1 MTNPSA
7 HYRGVITEGF
17 TSQVADS
24 SGRDGE
30 DGPAVGVVGVVRQP
44 DQYPVGLLEFRVQ
57 LIEGC
62 G

>member
-1 MTNPSA
+1 
-7 HYRGVITEGF
+7 
-17 TSQVADS
+17 
-24 SGRDGE
+24 
-30 DGPAVGVVGVVRQP
+30 VGVVRQP